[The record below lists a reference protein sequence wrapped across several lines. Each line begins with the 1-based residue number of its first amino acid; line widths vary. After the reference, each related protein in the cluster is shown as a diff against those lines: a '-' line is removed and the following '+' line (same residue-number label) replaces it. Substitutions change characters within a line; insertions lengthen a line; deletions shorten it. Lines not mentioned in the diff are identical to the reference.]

1 MVVYLCS
8 GQNFLIVAN
17 RFNRDTYES
26 NLQFVPQFLIYL
38 SSWIRLYCHDF
49 GIRYFSILPAC
60 LDISFID
67 LKMKYPCRTSDIM
80 SLDLWCLLFYDR
92 ALLVWS
98 IPYFTHFLPPF
109 CLCPSSHGKLKQKR
123 VWKKFLCRGFLLH
136 CWLVIST
143 TVTLHYPYYGII
155 PASFLTAVTFLLRK
169 EFYAQPIAL

>member
-1 MVVYLCS
+1 M
-8 GQNFLIVAN
+8 
-17 RFNRDTYES
+17 
-26 NLQFVPQFLIYL
+26 QFVTQFLIYL

-49 GIRYFSILPAC
+49 GIHYFSILPAC
-60 LDISFID
+60 LDISLID

-98 IPYFTHFLPPF
+98 IPYFTHFLPLF

-143 TVTLHYPYYGII
+143 TVTLPILWYYTSFFFDCRHISI
-155 PASFLTAVTFLLRK
+155 EKRILCSTYCSIENASKFIKFLWNTLVRFLFRSS
-169 EFYAQPIAL
+169 